1 MLFALRVHLPFIL
14 LSNRKAEVASA
25 CRLPLI
31 LSYGMKK
38 EVTRVLEVIALTLDL
53 LVLILAVVAGALT
66 ASGDLLALGLA
77 ALALMMAL

>member
-1 MLFALRVHLPFIL
+1 M
-14 LSNRKAEVASA
+14 
-25 CRLPLI
+25 
-31 LSYGMKK
+31 
-38 EVTRVLEVIALTLDL
+38 LEVIALTLDL